1 MKVALLGNMNN
12 IFFATARH
20 LRAAGV
26 DAHLFLFDD
35 TPAHFHPSQDSFS
48 LEYQSYTTQLPYGT
62 WQTFAQT
69 PRDAI
74 LDAVRG
80 YDFLIG
86 MGTAP
91 ALLHRAGR
99 SLDVFLAYGDDII
112 SFPFWLGMPTS
123 STWKSVLGL
132 PPHQRGG
139 IREAAVCIGMAS
151 PRDDALYAKLQIRGK
166 RVISAVP
173 LVCSL
178 EFSPEKVGE
187 YATRS
192 NYYAYFK
199 ELREASD
206 LLVFNH
212 SRIAIDKT
220 VNYKGTEKLLEGFAA
235 FVKKHPK
242 VRANLAIL
250 EYGPDVARAREL
262 AARLGIG
269 HAVRWFP
276 LMARKEVLLGLSLAD
291 VACGELGYSY
301 LYGGAITECIAMGK
315 PMIHYR
321 NDADFPAEDLF
332 PILPAY
338 TAEDVLAQ
346 LERFL
351 SDPAGVR
358 AVGEKAREV
367 FETRITTR
375 GVRTLCALI
384 EEKRRTGKVTASTI
398 EPDLVATLP
407 DASTVPALGD
417 HGRGP
422 VAKVGALV
430 RRALYGI

>member
-1 MKVALLGNMNN
+1 MVVGCVPVADRCGPSERCGN
-12 IFFATARH
+12 
-20 LRAAGV
+20 G
-26 DAHLFLFDD
+26 
-35 TPAHFHPSQDSFS
+35 
-48 LEYQSYTTQLPYGT
+48 E
-62 WQTFAQT
+62 
-69 PRDAI
+69 
-74 LDAVRG
+74 
-80 YDFLIG
+80 
-86 MGTAP
+86 
-91 ALLHRAGR
+91 
-99 SLDVFLAYGDDII
+99 
-112 SFPFWLGMPTS
+112 
-123 STWKSVLGL
+123 
-132 PPHQRGG
+132 
-139 IREAAVCIGMAS
+139 
-151 PRDDALYAKLQIRGK
+151 DAL
-166 RVISAVP
+166 SA
-173 LVCSL
+173 LD
-178 EFSPEKVGE
+178 
-187 YATRS
+187 
-192 NYYAYFK
+192 
-199 ELREASD
+199 REASD

-346 LERFL
+346 LERL
-351 SDPAGVR
+351 KQDL
-358 AVGEKAREV
+358 KARGWLDRRRPIPALPERIGV
-367 FETRITTR
+367 VTSRDGAAFQDFLRTRSLRWPLYPVVLSHTPVQGANAAQSI
-375 GVRTLCALI
+375 AAAI
-384 EEKRRTGKVTASTI
+384 RRVKA
-398 EPDLVATLP
+398 DLVEQSLHHRLQTPRADVFHAAVHLGGEIEQHGLNDGVARVEAEQITGMVSHYCRFPRPLRRWRHCGSSP
-407 DASTVPALGD
+407 ST
-417 HGRGP
+417 R
-422 VAKVGALV
+422 
-430 RRALYGI
+430 